1 MLVPKLLETA
11 ATTVP
16 DRKALVVVGHEQMT
30 YQQWAERSQRIAQH
44 LVDQGLAPG
53 DRVALLLDNADAAV
67 YLSTYVAI
75 HRAGGV
81 AVPCNTRF
89 TSNELTHVLSHSG
102 AKAVVHGMTLSH
114 QLGAEGIPTMDHIV
128 NTETIRSLWDAG
140 DVPDVQ
146 VERPGDALA
155 DILYTS
161 GTTGT
166 PKGVAC
172 THDNIA
178 FKGASTLSQAF
189 EGARFLHA
197 VPLFT
202 FAGTHAMSLICLR
215 GMMTHITLARFD
227 PSVFLGALTEHR
239 VNLCYAVPAMILR
252 CLGLPAMKEGGFDS
266 LKLLMYGTAPM
277 PPHAITE
284 LARVL
289 PQTFLLNLYGLT
301 EGGAAVCSLPP
312 HEALARPNSIGRP
325 LPPTEVR
332 IIDEGGTNLPAGEVG
347 EICMKTAIRN
357 RWYYKDEAASQ
368 TTWDA
373 DGWLHTG
380 DLGYLDVDGYLYLV
394 DRIKDLIIVG
404 GHNVSA
410 PEVEDVLI
418 AHPAVRDAA
427 VVGMHHP
434 VMGEVPKGFVELEE
448 GARLSP
454 AEIQSHLSGR
464 LADYKIPREVDVL
477 DELPRNALGKVL
489 KRVLRGEQGKV
500 SA

>member
-1 MLVPKLLETA
+1 MLVPKLLEEA
-11 ATTVP
+11 ATAVP
-16 DRKALVVVGHEQMT
+16 ERKALVIVGCEEMT
-30 YQQWAERSQRIAQH
+30 YIQWADRAQRIAQF
-44 LVDQGLAPG
+44 LLERGVRTGQ
-53 DRVALLLDNADAAV
+53 RVALLMDNADAAV

-75 HRAGGV
+75 HRAGAV

-89 TSNELTHVLSHSG
+89 TPEELGHVLAHSEAKVVIHGTAHGHRVESH
-102 AKAVVHGMTLSH
+102 LSKIST
-114 QLGAEGIPTMDHIV
+114 AELRDI
-128 NTETIRSLWDAG
+128 WDEG
-140 DVPDVQ
+140 PVPSVAITQ
-146 VERPGDALA
+146 SGDALA

-215 GMMTHITLARFD
+215 GKMTHVTLARFEAD
-227 PSVFLGALTEHR
+227 VFLGAMAEHR

-252 CLGLPAMKEGGFDS
+252 CLSHPRMAQGGFDS

-277 PPHAITE
+277 PPHAIAQ
-284 LARVL
+284 LAEQL

-325 LPPTEVR
+325 LPPTEIR
-332 IIDEGGTNLPAGEVG
+332 IVDEAGVELPADEVG

-357 RWYYKDEAASQ
+357 RWYYKDETATQ
-368 TTWDA
+368 NTWDK

-380 DLGYLDVDGYLYLV
+380 DLGYLDGDGYLYLV

-410 PEVEDVLI
+410 PEVEDALI
-418 AHPAVRDAA
+418 AHPAIRDAA

-434 VMGEVPKGFVELEE
+434 VMGEVPKGFVVLHD
-448 GARLSP
+448 GAALNP
-454 AEIQSHLSGR
+454 EEIQCHLR
-464 LADYKIPREVDVL
+464 TKLADYKVPRQVDVL
-477 DELPRNALGKVL
+477 SELPRNALGKVL
-489 KRVLRGEQGKV
+489 KRVLRGDATE
-500 SA
+500 ACT

>member
-1 MLVPKLLETA
+1 MLVIKLLEEA
-11 ATTVP
+11 AAEVP
-16 DRKALVVVGHEQMT
+16 QRKALVVVGGDEMT
-30 YQQWAERSQRIAQH
+30 YQQWNERAQRIGHH
-44 LVDQGLAPG
+44 LLQLGLKPG
-53 DRVALLLDNADAAV
+53 DRVGLLMDNVDAAV
-67 YLSTYVAI
+67 YLSTYVGI

-81 AVPCNTRF
+81 AVPCNTYF
-89 TSNELTHVLSHSG
+89 TPAELQHVIAHSG
-102 AKAVVHGMTLSH
+102 AKLVVHGEAHTGRAPSDVQQLST
-114 QLGAEGIPTMDHIV
+114 ASV
-128 NTETIRSLWDAG
+128 RRLWDDGLVPSVETMRSG
-140 DVPDVQ
+140 DD
-146 VERPGDALA
+146 LA

-215 GMMTHITLARFD
+215 GRMTHLTLAKFD
-227 PSVFLGALTEHR
+227 AGQFLGALAEHR

-252 CLGLPAMKEGGFDS
+252 CLSHPTMAQGGFES

-277 PPHAITE
+277 PPQAITQ
-284 LARVL
+284 LAGKL

-332 IIDEGGTNLPAGEVG
+332 IIDEAGSILAATEVG
-347 EICMKTAIRN
+347 EICMKSTIRN
-357 RWYYKDEAASQ
+357 RWYYKDEAA
-368 TTWDA
+368 TENTWDK

-380 DLGYLDVDGYLYLV
+380 DLGYLDADGYLYLV

-410 PEVEDVLI
+410 PEVENVLI
-418 AHPAVRDAA
+418 AHPAVQDAA
-427 VVGMHHP
+427 VVGMEHP
-434 VMGEVPKGFVELEE
+434 VMGEVPKGFVVLHP
-448 GARLSP
+448 GATLSP
-454 AEIQSHLSGR
+454 DEIQDYLKDK
-464 LADYKIPREVDVL
+464 LAPYKVPREVEVL
-477 DELPRNALGKVL
+477 ETLPRNALGKVL
-489 KRVLRGEQGKV
+489 KRVLRAGGAEA
-500 SA
+500 SP

>member
-1 MLVPKLLETA
+1 
-11 ATTVP
+11 
-16 DRKALVVVGHEQMT
+16 
-30 YQQWAERSQRIAQH
+30 
-44 LVDQGLAPG
+44 
-53 DRVALLLDNADAAV
+53 
-67 YLSTYVAI
+67 
-75 HRAGGV
+75 
-81 AVPCNTRF
+81 
-89 TSNELTHVLSHSG
+89 
-102 AKAVVHGMTLSH
+102 
-114 QLGAEGIPTMDHIV
+114 
-128 NTETIRSLWDAG
+128 
-140 DVPDVQ
+140 VPDVAIVQ
-146 VERPGDALA
+146 SGDSLA

-189 EGARFLHA
+189 QGARFLHA

-215 GMMTHITLARFD
+215 GKMTHVTLPKFD
-227 PSVFLGALTEHR
+227 PGVFLEALSGHR

-252 CLGLPAMKEGGFDS
+252 CLSHPLMAKGGFDS

-277 PPHAITE
+277 PPHAITA
-284 LARVL
+284 LAEQL

-325 LPPTEVR
+325 LPPTQVR
-332 IIDEGGTNLPAGEVG
+332 IIDEAGVELPADSVG

-357 RWYYKDEAASQ
+357 RWYYKDESATQ
-368 TTWDA
+368 DTWDQ

-380 DLGYLDVDGYLYLV
+380 DLGYLDADGYLYLV

-427 VVGMHHP
+427 VVGMQHP
-434 VMGEVPKGFVELEE
+434 VMGEVPKGFVVLHD
-448 GARLSP
+448 GARLSSD
-454 AEIQSHLSGR
+454 EIQDHLKDR
-464 LADYKIPREVDVL
+464 LADYKVPREVDVL

-489 KRVLRGEQGKV
+489 KRVLRGDVGE
-500 SA
+500 ARA